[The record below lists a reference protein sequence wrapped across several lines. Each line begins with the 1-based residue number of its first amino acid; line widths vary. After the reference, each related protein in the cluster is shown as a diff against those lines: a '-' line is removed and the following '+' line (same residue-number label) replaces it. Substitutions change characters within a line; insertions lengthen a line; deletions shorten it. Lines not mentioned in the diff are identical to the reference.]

1 MRGFLAALPARLRVA
16 LVWIA
21 ALAVGAIALVRYG
34 RRAERVAVAEASA
47 RARAKAERQEL
58 EAALDAGDDAAS
70 QDAVGRL
77 NRRKP

>member
-1 MRGFLAALPARLRVA
+1 MTGLFAAMPAWLRSA

-47 RARAKAERQEL
+47 RARAKEERDAL
-58 EAALDAGDDAAS
+58 ENALDAGDDAAS

-77 NRRKP
+77 NRRAP

>member
-1 MRGFLAALPARLRVA
+1 MMGLWAALPAWLRTA

-21 ALAVGAIALVRYG
+21 ALAVGAFALIRYG
-34 RRAERVAVAEASA
+34 RRAERVATSEAAS
-47 RARAKAERQEL
+47 RARAKAARAEL
-58 EAALDAGDDAAS
+58 KTALDAGDDAAS